1 VFVTFEGIDG
11 SGKSTQAAL
20 LVEALHAEGREVLAT
35 REPGGTALGERVRG
49 LLLEGAAVAP
59 WTEAALFAAAR
70 AQLVEEVIRPALL
83 RGVDVVC
90 DRFLDSSLAYQGS
103 ARGLGIDAVLDL
115 NWPALGGLLPERT
128 FLLLVSA
135 EEAARRASG
144 RPDRIEREGLAF
156 LERVDAGYRE
166 LAESF
171 PQRIVP
177 LDASRPAEEIAA
189 TVREELRALA

>member
-1 VFVTFEGIDG
+1 
-11 SGKSTQAAL
+11 
-20 LVEALHAEGREVLAT
+20 
-35 REPGGTALGERVRG
+35 
-49 LLLEGAAVAP
+49 
-59 WTEAALFAAAR
+59 
-70 AQLVEEVIRPALL
+70 
-83 RGVDVVC
+83 
-90 DRFLDSSLAYQGS
+90 
-103 ARGLGIDAVLDL
+103 
-115 NWPALGGLLPERT
+115 
-128 FLLLVSA
+128 LLVSA